1 MDISNYT
8 VEDFVIDLEFR
19 LWVMFPNVESNILW
33 ERILNENPSHF
44 NNVKIARDI
53 LLNLSIESQSITE
66 TESRKLWE
74 EIDQEIGKSDFEEI
88 EKNVVPLNSGST
100 LKRYEIGAKEGFRIT
115 QNYRV
120 VAILIMAFGISMI
133 TNLIYPTPQPIA
145 EVPLLVYEEHSTPP
159 GVKST
164 LTLHDGSKVILNSG
178 STIRYVKNFEADKR
192 ILYLNGEA
200 FFEVRKDSLR
210 PFSVITGDV
219 MTTALGTS
227 FNISA
232 YNDEEQKISL
242 LTGEVA
248 VDVTM
253 KSSKSVLLEKGEGLK
268 VNLESEQVLK
278 GPFDIDQE
286 IGWTQKRIIFEK
298 VKLTESIRVIENW
311 YGVKFIFKNKPNP
324 TLLISGIFHDETLE
338 NVLSGLSYTARFD
351 FEIKEDKVFVKFK

>member
-8 VEDFVIDLEFR
+8 VEDFVLDWEFR
-19 LWVMFPNVESNILW
+19 LWVLSPNVESNILW
-33 ERILNENPSHF
+33 ERLLNENPSHF
-44 NNVKIARDI
+44 SKVKIARDI
-53 LLNLSIESQSITE
+53 LLNLNIETHSITE

-74 EIDQEIGKSDFEEI
+74 VIDQETEGNSFEEI
-88 EKNVVPLNSGST
+88 VKNVVPLNSGST
-100 LKRYEIGAKEGFRIT
+100 LKRYESQHKEGFRIT
-115 QNYRV
+115 QIYRV

-133 TNLIYPTPQPIA
+133 TNLIYPTPQPDV

-178 STIRYVKNFEADKR
+178 STIKYVKNFEPDKR

-200 FFEVRKDSLR
+200 FFEVMKDSLR

-232 YNDEEQKISL
+232 YNNEEQNISL
-242 LTGEVA
+242 LTGKVA

-268 VNLESEQVLK
+268 VNLESEEVFK
-278 GPFDIDQE
+278 GPFNVDQE
-286 IGWTQKRIIFEK
+286 IGWTQKKIIFEK
-298 VKLTESIRVIENW
+298 VKLTEAIRVIENW
-311 YGVKFIFKNKPNP
+311 YGVKFIFQNKPNP
-324 TLLISGIFHDETLE
+324 TLLLSGIFHDETLE
-338 NVLSGLSYTARFD
+338 NVLEGLSYTARFD
-351 FEIKEDKVFVKFK
+351 FEIKDDVVFIKLK